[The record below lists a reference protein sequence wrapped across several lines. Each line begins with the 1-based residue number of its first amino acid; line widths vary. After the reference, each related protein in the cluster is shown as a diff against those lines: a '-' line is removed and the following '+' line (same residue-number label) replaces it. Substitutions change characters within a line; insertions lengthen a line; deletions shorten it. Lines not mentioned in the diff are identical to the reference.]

1 MLGFLATA
9 CILVSV
15 AAGGILC
22 SYFRSIPYIRKN
34 ILTRLDELLVL
45 NSTIFVCVQCSICL
59 FSLLCKARNDFL
71 YLAFYVVLY
80 GSLVIGFGVT
90 IGLSCSRVLIIILV
104 RSSLESLSLKH
115 PVSILDYQTYK
126 TLH

>member
-1 MLGFLATA
+1 MP
-9 CILVSV
+9 CC
-15 AAGGILC
+15 GGYTRFFTDNITTQQKLFCFVLLC
-22 SYFRSIPYIRKN
+22 FVGCGN

-90 IGLSCSRVLIIILV
+90 IGLSCSRVLIII
-104 RSSLESLSLKH
+104 S
-115 PVSILDYQTYK
+115 VSNT
-126 TLH
+126 